1 MWQENDEAWL
11 FCHWLAGESGRRI
24 RASGAHRPVGK
35 HPLPVAS
42 SKGPAME
49 LFLVLFILLI
59 TAVSAAGLGADSRD
73 SADWQPSVGGMR
85 RPPTA

>member
-1 MWQENDEAWL
+1 
-11 FCHWLAGESGRRI
+11 
-24 RASGAHRPVGK
+24 
-35 HPLPVAS
+35 
-42 SKGPAME
+42 ME